1 MSKYKKIMLQ
11 RGIMQKELLDGI
23 RRADMRVDSPLLSK
37 IVNDICLPTKPT
49 LETICKTLAC
59 NVLDIYD
66 AREIELNPTKT
77 AADNLS
83 IKKDG
88 DVLPETVK
96 TRARRAK
103 NNFYNLTVEIPRE
116 LAERVFNKAALR
128 KLGFLSKSDFVRQA
142 VIKADERLTR
152 LNQNKNAVRGKNAPQ
167 TTKTEQ

>member
-1 MSKYKKIMLQ
+1 MLKYKKIMLQ

-83 IKKDG
+83 TKKDG

-103 NNFYNLTVEIPRE
+103 NDFYNLTVEIPRE

-152 LNQNKNAVRGKNAPQ
+152 LNQNKNTARGKNAPQ